1 MTDGSTCIFW
11 TTTFIFWTADVAGP
25 IKKQRRLVRPW
36 VSGDVVNRWGAEG
49 TRFEFWH
56 SSGSPLVQELAHEAE
71 RVDLVVMLAR
81 RKTEQ
86 LCFQVR

>member
-1 MTDGSTCIFW
+1 
-11 TTTFIFWTADVAGP
+11 VAGP